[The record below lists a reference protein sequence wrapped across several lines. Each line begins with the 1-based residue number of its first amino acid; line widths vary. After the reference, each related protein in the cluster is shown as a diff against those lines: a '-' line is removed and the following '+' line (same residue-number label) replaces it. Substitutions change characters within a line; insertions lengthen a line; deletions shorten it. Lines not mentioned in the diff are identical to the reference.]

1 MSPGLT
7 RRTLLLAGALLPLR
21 VAAAAELPV
30 PPCAGETPRPA
41 PPRLGQPPAVL
52 ACTDSDLLA
61 AWQPP
66 ACLGWRAKPADV
78 VLALAARFRLDDIE
92 ALLARF
98 TAISALTRIRYWSVT
113 REAWRPLFLDAVP
126 LSRADPAATRG
137 DFRRDE
143 IVLGEPVHVLLE
155 DDLIGAVVHSITV
168 EAFSPELI
176 RVAMRNVL
184 PGGVL
189 GMEVL
194 PVDGLEMVLL
204 LEREE
209 PSIWRYWSIMRATIE
224 APDFMLPS
232 AASYANRAAAIFRYV
247 ASLPT
252 DAEPPLVRRSRD
264 LPS

>member
-1 MSPGLT
+1 MP
-7 RRTLLLAGALLPLR
+7 RLAGEAGRRPGAGR
-21 VAAAAELPV
+21 PV
-30 PPCAGETPRPA
+30 
-41 PPRLGQPPAVL
+41 
-52 ACTDSDLLA
+52 
-61 AWQPP
+61 
-66 ACLGWRAKPADV
+66 
-78 VLALAARFRLDDIE
+78 RLDDIE

-113 REAWRPLFLDAVP
+113 REAAAPALPRRGAAL
-126 LSRADPAATRG
+126 RADPAATRG

-168 EAFSPELI
+168 EAFSPGKLI

-247 ASLPT
+247 ASL
-252 DAEPPLVRRSRD
+252 ANRRRAAAGAAVAR